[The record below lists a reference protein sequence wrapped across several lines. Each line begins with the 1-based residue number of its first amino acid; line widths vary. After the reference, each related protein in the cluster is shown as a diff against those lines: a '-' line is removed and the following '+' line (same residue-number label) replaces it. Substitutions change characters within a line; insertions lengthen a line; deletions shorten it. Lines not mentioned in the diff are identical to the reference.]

1 MCQKNFNLKLIPMKK
16 LRIRESKVE
25 AFMKK
30 RGYKDMYDM
39 KDRLIIAGYEPEIV
53 PDGTLR
59 EKLAIVWWW
68 MRKVLSFVVSAI
80 YLPIYWLAKLLFGL
94 VSIVRGLVLFLML
107 EPARAARCF
116 RFPFN
121 HLKQ

>member
-39 KDRLIIAGYEPEIV
+39 KDRLIASGYEPEIV

-59 EKLAIVWWW
+59 EKLAVVWWW
-68 MRKVLSFVVSAI
+68 MRKVLAFVASAI

-94 VSIVRGLVLFLML
+94 VSIVRGIVLFLML
-107 EPARAARCF
+107 ESARAARCF
-116 RFPFN
+116 IFPFDPRR
-121 HLKQ
+121 Q

>member
-1 MCQKNFNLKLIPMKK
+1 MCQKNFNLKLIQMKK

-30 RGYKDMYDM
+30 KGYKDMYDM
-39 KDRLIIAGYEPEIV
+39 KDRLIIAGYDPEIV
-53 PDGTLR
+53 PDGTWR

-68 MRKVLSFVVSAI
+68 VCKVLACVVSAI

-94 VSIVRGLVLFLML
+94 VSIVRGIVLFLML